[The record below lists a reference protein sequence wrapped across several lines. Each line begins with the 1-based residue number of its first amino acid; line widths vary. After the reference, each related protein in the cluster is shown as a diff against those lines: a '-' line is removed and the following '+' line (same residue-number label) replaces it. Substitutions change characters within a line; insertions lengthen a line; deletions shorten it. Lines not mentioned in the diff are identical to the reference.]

1 MKTKSLFAA
10 LLMISAVAFAGSN
23 EPVRTGM
30 AVVPVKGSEVYKV
43 IYKGEAQG
51 KVKLSVLSSDGK
63 VILAET
69 FNSDGFIRPLNFTGL
84 QPGEYTITIADAAGI
99 KSEKIV
105 YAAKKIST
113 SNVHISKIKNEDGK
127 YLLSV
132 ANAASGPIQVK
143 IFDAKNNVVFT
154 ETKLVNGDFAQVYKI
169 EASGSYTFEVSD
181 IKGNVKTVQ
190 F

>member
-10 LLMISAVAFAGSN
+10 LLMVSAFAFAGNS

-63 VILAET
+63 VILTET
-69 FNSDGFIRPLNFTGL
+69 FNSDGFIRPLNFAGL

-99 KSEKIV
+99 KSEKVV
-105 YAAKKIST
+105 YAAKKST

-154 ETKLVNGDFAQVYKI
+154 ETKLVNGEFAQVYKI
-169 EASGSYTFEVSD
+169 EVSGSYTFEVSD

>member
-1 MKTKSLFAA
+1 MKTKSLFVA

-43 IYKGEAQG
+43 IYKGETHG

-63 VILAET
+63 VILAQT
-69 FNSDGFIRPLNFTGL
+69 FNSDGFIRPLNFAGL
-84 QPGEYTITIADAAGI
+84 QPGEYTITITDAAGI
-99 KSEKIV
+99 KSEKVV
-105 YAAKKIST
+105 YAAKKKG
-113 SNVHISKIKNEDGK
+113 SNVHISKLKNEDGK

-132 ANAASGPIQVK
+132 ANAESGPIQVK

-181 IKGNVKTVQ
+181 IKGNVKTAQ

>member
-10 LLMISAVAFAGSN
+10 LLMISAVAFAGKN

-30 AVVPVKGSEVYKV
+30 AVIPVKGSEVYKV
-43 IYKGEAQG
+43 VYKGVAQG
-51 KVKLSVLSSDGK
+51 KVKLSILSADGK
-63 VILAET
+63 VILSET
-69 FNSDGFIRPLNFTGL
+69 FNSDGFIRPLNFSGL
-84 QPGEYTITIADAAGI
+84 EAGEYTITVADATGV

-105 YAAKKIST
+105 YGGVKRNV
-113 SNVHISKIKNEDGK
+113 SNVHVSKLKNAGK

-132 ANAASGPIQVK
+132 ANAVNGPIQVR
-143 IFDAKNNVVFT
+143 IIDSKNNVVFT

-169 EASGSYTFEVSD
+169 EATGSYTFEISD
-181 IKGNVKTVQ
+181 VRGNIKTAQ